1 MSVDMFEKLEDISS
15 LTQYYTRKD
24 KIKKQDK
31 TEYLAGPQILIAT
44 QHSGCP

>member
-24 KIKKQDK
+24 KVKTRDK
-31 TEYLAGPQILIAT
+31 TGYLPGP
-44 QHSGCP
+44 